1 MSHRWE
7 QQWTVCEDPACNC
20 KMLAFDETISTGVI
34 PSMKLKGLK
43 VLKDLFCHFESLLF
57 KDMKHKKGKGKA
69 C

>member
-1 MSHRWE
+1 
-7 QQWTVCEDPACNC
+7 
-20 KMLAFDETISTGVI
+20 MLAFDETISTGVI